1 MRKINKMSLQLTLFA
16 FIFHIHVKTI
26 HWTNLFG
33 TNLSSRLCLCLDDL

>member
-1 MRKINKMSLQLTLFA
+1 MRKINKMSLQLALFA
-16 FIFHIHVKTI
+16 FIFHVKTI